1 MPQNIYQAL
10 WIFIIY
16 AFLGW
21 CSEVAFAAVN
31 KGKFVNRGFLNGPV
45 CPIYGVGMLIVVLCL
60 WSLRDRPLL
69 LFLGSALLTTALEF
83 VTGFVLERVFHDKWW
98 DYSDMPFNIKGYVCL
113 KFTILWGLAASF
125 IIGAIHR
132 FIYMLIEKT
141 PFVLGVILLAVF
153 SAAFIADFIVT
164 LTALVKL
171 PKKLK
176 AMAEAE
182 RALRAV
188 SDKIGENISDTTIAA
203 KEKGEA
209 LAEENKPRLE
219 ELKAEYEKKKK
230 ELSAMLERNFVQ
242 RRIFKAFPNLKN
254 GRYKAIFDRISEL
267 KLKVTEK
274 GNETACESCA
284 NYVYDPE
291 SDIMYCDMELDEDEM
306 QRFLTSQ
313 TYNCPYYDFYDE
325 YKIVRKQN

>member
-60 WSLRDRPLL
+60 WNLRDRPLL

-83 VTGFVLERVFHDKWW
+83 VTGFVLERFFHDKWW

-153 SAAFIADFIVT
+153 SAAFIADFTVT

-274 GNETACESCA
+274 GNEKDG
-284 NYVYDPE
+284 V
-291 SDIMYCDMELDEDEM
+291 
-306 QRFLTSQ
+306 
-313 TYNCPYYDFYDE
+313 
-325 YKIVRKQN
+325 

>member
-69 LFLGSALLTTALEF
+69 LFLGSALLTTTLEF
-83 VTGFVLERVFHDKWW
+83 VTGFVLERFFHDKWW

-141 PFVLGVILLAVF
+141 PFVLGAILLAVF
-153 SAAFIADFIVT
+153 SAAFIADFTVT

-274 GNETACESCA
+274 GNEKDG
-284 NYVYDPE
+284 V
-291 SDIMYCDMELDEDEM
+291 
-306 QRFLTSQ
+306 
-313 TYNCPYYDFYDE
+313 
-325 YKIVRKQN
+325 

>member
-1 MPQNIYQAL
+1 MPQNIYQAV

-60 WSLRDRPLL
+60 WNLRDRPLL

-83 VTGFVLERVFHDKWW
+83 VTGFVLERFFHDKWW

-153 SAAFIADFIVT
+153 SAAFIADFTVT

-242 RRIFKAFPNLKN
+242 RRIFTAFPNLKN

-274 GNETACESCA
+274 GNEKDG
-284 NYVYDPE
+284 V
-291 SDIMYCDMELDEDEM
+291 
-306 QRFLTSQ
+306 
-313 TYNCPYYDFYDE
+313 
-325 YKIVRKQN
+325 

>member
-1 MPQNIYQAL
+1 MPQNIYQAV

-60 WSLRDRPLL
+60 WNLRDRPLL

-83 VTGFVLERVFHDKWW
+83 VTGFVLERFFHDKWW

-141 PFVLGVILLAVF
+141 PFVLGAILLAVF

-164 LTALVKL
+164 LTALAKL

-203 KEKGEA
+203 KERGTA
-209 LAEENKPRLE
+209 LAEENKPRLD

-254 GRYKAIFDRISEL
+254 GRYKAVFDRMNEL

-274 GNETACESCA
+274 GNEKDS
-284 NYVYDPE
+284 V
-291 SDIMYCDMELDEDEM
+291 
-306 QRFLTSQ
+306 
-313 TYNCPYYDFYDE
+313 
-325 YKIVRKQN
+325 

>member
-1 MPQNIYQAL
+1 MPQNIYQAV

-16 AFLGW
+16 AFLVW

-60 WSLRDRPLL
+60 WNLRDRPLL

-83 VTGFVLERVFHDKWW
+83 VTGFVLERFFHDKWW

-254 GRYKAIFDRISEL
+254 GRYKAIFDRIGEL

-274 GNETACESCA
+274 GNEKDG
-284 NYVYDPE
+284 V
-291 SDIMYCDMELDEDEM
+291 
-306 QRFLTSQ
+306 
-313 TYNCPYYDFYDE
+313 
-325 YKIVRKQN
+325 

>member
-1 MPQNIYQAL
+1 MPQNIYQAV

-60 WSLRDRPLL
+60 WNLRDRPLL

-83 VTGFVLERVFHDKWW
+83 VTGFVLERFFHDKWW

-141 PFVLGVILLAVF
+141 PFVLGVMLLAVF
-153 SAAFIADFIVT
+153 SAAFIADFTVT

-230 ELSAMLERNFVQ
+230 EFSAMLERNFVQ

-274 GNETACESCA
+274 GNEKDG
-284 NYVYDPE
+284 V
-291 SDIMYCDMELDEDEM
+291 
-306 QRFLTSQ
+306 
-313 TYNCPYYDFYDE
+313 
-325 YKIVRKQN
+325 

>member
-1 MPQNIYQAL
+1 MPQNIYQAV

-45 CPIYGVGMLIVVLCL
+45 CPIYGVGMLIEVLCL
-60 WSLRDRPLL
+60 WNLRDRPLL

-153 SAAFIADFIVT
+153 SAAFIADFTVT

-274 GNETACESCA
+274 GNEKDG
-284 NYVYDPE
+284 V
-291 SDIMYCDMELDEDEM
+291 
-306 QRFLTSQ
+306 
-313 TYNCPYYDFYDE
+313 
-325 YKIVRKQN
+325 

>member
-83 VTGFVLERVFHDKWW
+83 VTGFVLERFFHDKWW

-274 GNETACESCA
+274 DNEKDG
-284 NYVYDPE
+284 V
-291 SDIMYCDMELDEDEM
+291 
-306 QRFLTSQ
+306 
-313 TYNCPYYDFYDE
+313 
-325 YKIVRKQN
+325 

>member
-1 MPQNIYQAL
+1 
-10 WIFIIY
+10 
-16 AFLGW
+16 
-21 CSEVAFAAVN
+21 
-31 KGKFVNRGFLNGPV
+31 
-45 CPIYGVGMLIVVLCL
+45 
-60 WSLRDRPLL
+60 
-69 LFLGSALLTTALEF
+69 
-83 VTGFVLERVFHDKWW
+83 
-98 DYSDMPFNIKGYVCL
+98 MPFNIKGYVCL
-113 KFTILWGLAASF
+113 KFTVLWGLAASF
-125 IIGAIHR
+125 IIGAVHR
-132 FIYMLIEKT
+132 FVYMLIVKT

-203 KEKGEA
+203 KERGTA
-209 LAEENKPRLE
+209 LAEENKPRLD

-230 ELSAMLERNFVQ
+230 ELSAMLDRNFVH

-254 GRYKAIFDRISEL
+254 GRYKAVFDRMNEL

-274 GNETACESCA
+274 GNEKDS
-284 NYVYDPE
+284 V
-291 SDIMYCDMELDEDEM
+291 
-306 QRFLTSQ
+306 
-313 TYNCPYYDFYDE
+313 
-325 YKIVRKQN
+325 

>member
-1 MPQNIYQAL
+1 MPQNIYQAV

-60 WSLRDRPLL
+60 WNLRDRPLL

-83 VTGFVLERVFHDKWW
+83 VTGFVLERFFHDKWW

-141 PFVLGVILLAVF
+141 PFVLGAILLAVF
-153 SAAFIADFIVT
+153 SAAFIADFTVT

-230 ELSAMLERNFVQ
+230 EFSAMLERNFVQ

-274 GNETACESCA
+274 GNEKDG
-284 NYVYDPE
+284 V
-291 SDIMYCDMELDEDEM
+291 
-306 QRFLTSQ
+306 
-313 TYNCPYYDFYDE
+313 
-325 YKIVRKQN
+325 

>member
-1 MPQNIYQAL
+1 MPQNIYQAV
-10 WIFIIY
+10 WIIIY

-60 WSLRDRPLL
+60 WNLRDRPLL

-83 VTGFVLERVFHDKWW
+83 VTGFVLERFFHDKWW

-153 SAAFIADFIVT
+153 SAAFIADFTVT

-182 RALRAV
+182 RTLRAV

-274 GNETACESCA
+274 GNEKDG
-284 NYVYDPE
+284 V
-291 SDIMYCDMELDEDEM
+291 
-306 QRFLTSQ
+306 
-313 TYNCPYYDFYDE
+313 
-325 YKIVRKQN
+325 

>member
-69 LFLGSALLTTALEF
+69 LFLGSTLLTTALEF

-153 SAAFIADFIVT
+153 SAAFIADFTVT

-274 GNETACESCA
+274 GNEKDG
-284 NYVYDPE
+284 V
-291 SDIMYCDMELDEDEM
+291 
-306 QRFLTSQ
+306 
-313 TYNCPYYDFYDE
+313 
-325 YKIVRKQN
+325 

>member
-1 MPQNIYQAL
+1 MPQNIYQAV

-60 WSLRDRPLL
+60 WNLRDRPLL

-83 VTGFVLERVFHDKWW
+83 VTGFVLERFFHDKWW

-141 PFVLGVILLAVF
+141 PFVLGAILLAVF

-274 GNETACESCA
+274 DNEKDG
-284 NYVYDPE
+284 V
-291 SDIMYCDMELDEDEM
+291 
-306 QRFLTSQ
+306 
-313 TYNCPYYDFYDE
+313 
-325 YKIVRKQN
+325 

>member
-1 MPQNIYQAL
+1 MPQNIYQAV

-60 WSLRDRPLL
+60 WNLRDRPLL

-83 VTGFVLERVFHDKWW
+83 VTGFVLERFFHDKWW
-98 DYSDMPFNIKGYVCL
+98 DYSDMPFNIRGYVCL

-254 GRYKAIFDRISEL
+254 GRYKAIFDRIGEL

-274 GNETACESCA
+274 GNEKDG
-284 NYVYDPE
+284 V
-291 SDIMYCDMELDEDEM
+291 
-306 QRFLTSQ
+306 
-313 TYNCPYYDFYDE
+313 
-325 YKIVRKQN
+325 

>member
-1 MPQNIYQAL
+1 MPQNIDQAV

-31 KGKFVNRGFLNGPV
+31 KGKFGNRGFLNGPV

-60 WSLRDRPLL
+60 WNLRDRPLL

-83 VTGFVLERVFHDKWW
+83 VTGFVLERFFHDKWW

-254 GRYKAIFDRISEL
+254 GRYKAIFDRIGEL

-274 GNETACESCA
+274 GNEKDG
-284 NYVYDPE
+284 V
-291 SDIMYCDMELDEDEM
+291 
-306 QRFLTSQ
+306 
-313 TYNCPYYDFYDE
+313 
-325 YKIVRKQN
+325 

>member
-21 CSEVAFAAVN
+21 CSEVSFAAVN
-31 KGKFVNRGFLNGPV
+31 KGKFVNRGFFNGPV

-60 WSLRDRPLL
+60 WNLRDRPLL

-83 VTGFVLERVFHDKWW
+83 VTGFVLERFFHDKWW

-141 PFVLGVILLAVF
+141 PFVLGAILLAVF

-274 GNETACESCA
+274 GNEKDG
-284 NYVYDPE
+284 V
-291 SDIMYCDMELDEDEM
+291 
-306 QRFLTSQ
+306 
-313 TYNCPYYDFYDE
+313 
-325 YKIVRKQN
+325 

>member
-1 MPQNIYQAL
+1 MPQNIYQAV

-60 WSLRDRPLL
+60 WNLRDRPLL

-83 VTGFVLERVFHDKWW
+83 VTGFVLERFFHDKWW

-153 SAAFIADFIVT
+153 SAAFIADFTVT
-164 LTALVKL
+164 LTVLVKL

-230 ELSAMLERNFVQ
+230 EFSAMLERNFVQ

-274 GNETACESCA
+274 DNEKDG
-284 NYVYDPE
+284 V
-291 SDIMYCDMELDEDEM
+291 
-306 QRFLTSQ
+306 
-313 TYNCPYYDFYDE
+313 
-325 YKIVRKQN
+325 

>member
-83 VTGFVLERVFHDKWW
+83 VTGFVLERFFHDKWW

-113 KFTILWGLAASF
+113 KFTVLWGLAASF
-125 IIGAIHR
+125 IIGAVHR
-132 FIYMLIEKT
+132 FVYMLIVKT

-230 ELSAMLERNFVQ
+230 EFSAMLERNFVQ

-274 GNETACESCA
+274 DNEKDG
-284 NYVYDPE
+284 V
-291 SDIMYCDMELDEDEM
+291 
-306 QRFLTSQ
+306 
-313 TYNCPYYDFYDE
+313 
-325 YKIVRKQN
+325 

>member
-60 WSLRDRPLL
+60 WNLRDRPLL

-83 VTGFVLERVFHDKWW
+83 VTGFVLERFFHDKWW

-153 SAAFIADFIVT
+153 SAAFIADFTVT

-171 PKKLK
+171 PNKLK

-219 ELKAEYEKKKK
+219 ELKAEYEKKKQ

-274 GNETACESCA
+274 GNEKDG
-284 NYVYDPE
+284 V
-291 SDIMYCDMELDEDEM
+291 
-306 QRFLTSQ
+306 
-313 TYNCPYYDFYDE
+313 
-325 YKIVRKQN
+325 

>member
-1 MPQNIYQAL
+1 MPQNIYQAV

-60 WSLRDRPLL
+60 WNLRDRPLL

-83 VTGFVLERVFHDKWW
+83 VTGFVLERFFHDKWW

-132 FIYMLIEKT
+132 FVYMLIEKT

-153 SAAFIADFIVT
+153 SAAFIADFTVT

-230 ELSAMLERNFVQ
+230 EFSAMLERNFVQ

-274 GNETACESCA
+274 DNEKDG
-284 NYVYDPE
+284 V
-291 SDIMYCDMELDEDEM
+291 
-306 QRFLTSQ
+306 
-313 TYNCPYYDFYDE
+313 
-325 YKIVRKQN
+325 

>member
-1 MPQNIYQAL
+1 MPQNIYQAV

-60 WSLRDRPLL
+60 WNLRDRPLL

-83 VTGFVLERVFHDKWW
+83 VTGFVLERFFHDKWW

-153 SAAFIADFIVT
+153 SAAFIADFTVT

-230 ELSAMLERNFVQ
+230 EFSAMLERNFVQ

-274 GNETACESCA
+274 DNEKDG
-284 NYVYDPE
+284 V
-291 SDIMYCDMELDEDEM
+291 
-306 QRFLTSQ
+306 
-313 TYNCPYYDFYDE
+313 
-325 YKIVRKQN
+325 

>member
-60 WSLRDRPLL
+60 WNLRDRPLL

-83 VTGFVLERVFHDKWW
+83 VTGFVLERFFHDKWW

-230 ELSAMLERNFVQ
+230 EFSAMLERNFVQ

-274 GNETACESCA
+274 DNEKDG
-284 NYVYDPE
+284 V
-291 SDIMYCDMELDEDEM
+291 
-306 QRFLTSQ
+306 
-313 TYNCPYYDFYDE
+313 
-325 YKIVRKQN
+325 

>member
-60 WSLRDRPLL
+60 WNLRDRPLL
-69 LFLGSALLTTALEF
+69 LFVGSALLTTALEF
-83 VTGFVLERVFHDKWW
+83 VTGFVLEKFFHDKWW

-254 GRYKAIFDRISEL
+254 GRYKAIFDRMSEL

-274 GNETACESCA
+274 GNEKDG
-284 NYVYDPE
+284 V
-291 SDIMYCDMELDEDEM
+291 
-306 QRFLTSQ
+306 
-313 TYNCPYYDFYDE
+313 
-325 YKIVRKQN
+325 

>member
-1 MPQNIYQAL
+1 MPQNIYQAV

-60 WSLRDRPLL
+60 WNLRDRPLL

-83 VTGFVLERVFHDKWW
+83 VTGFVLERFFHDKWW

-153 SAAFIADFIVT
+153 SAAFIADFTVT

-230 ELSAMLERNFVQ
+230 EFSAMLERNFVQ

-274 GNETACESCA
+274 DNEKDGA
-284 NYVYDPE
+284 
-291 SDIMYCDMELDEDEM
+291 
-306 QRFLTSQ
+306 
-313 TYNCPYYDFYDE
+313 
-325 YKIVRKQN
+325 

>member
-1 MPQNIYQAL
+1 MPQNIYHAV

-60 WSLRDRPLL
+60 WNLRDRPLL

-83 VTGFVLERVFHDKWW
+83 VTGFVLERFFHDKWW

-254 GRYKAIFDRISEL
+254 GRYKAIFDRIGEL

-274 GNETACESCA
+274 GNEKDG
-284 NYVYDPE
+284 V
-291 SDIMYCDMELDEDEM
+291 
-306 QRFLTSQ
+306 
-313 TYNCPYYDFYDE
+313 
-325 YKIVRKQN
+325 

>member
-1 MPQNIYQAL
+1 MPQNIYQAV

-31 KGKFVNRGFLNGPV
+31 KCKFVNRGFLNGPV

-60 WSLRDRPLL
+60 WNLRDRPLL

-83 VTGFVLERVFHDKWW
+83 VTGFVLERFFHDKWW

-141 PFVLGVILLAVF
+141 PFVLGAILLAVF

-230 ELSAMLERNFVQ
+230 EFSAMLERNFVQ

-274 GNETACESCA
+274 DNEKDG
-284 NYVYDPE
+284 V
-291 SDIMYCDMELDEDEM
+291 
-306 QRFLTSQ
+306 
-313 TYNCPYYDFYDE
+313 
-325 YKIVRKQN
+325 

>member
-1 MPQNIYQAL
+1 MPQNIYQAV

-60 WSLRDRPLL
+60 WNLRDRPLL

-83 VTGFVLERVFHDKWW
+83 VTGFVLERFFHEKWW

-153 SAAFIADFIVT
+153 SAAFIADFTVT

-274 GNETACESCA
+274 GNEKDG
-284 NYVYDPE
+284 V
-291 SDIMYCDMELDEDEM
+291 
-306 QRFLTSQ
+306 
-313 TYNCPYYDFYDE
+313 
-325 YKIVRKQN
+325 

>member
-60 WSLRDRPLL
+60 WNLRDRPLL
-69 LFLGSALLTTALEF
+69 LFLGSALLTTTLEF
-83 VTGFVLERVFHDKWW
+83 VTGFVLERFFHDKWW

-141 PFVLGVILLAVF
+141 PFVLGAILLAVF
-153 SAAFIADFIVT
+153 SAAFIADFTVT

-274 GNETACESCA
+274 GNEKDG
-284 NYVYDPE
+284 V
-291 SDIMYCDMELDEDEM
+291 
-306 QRFLTSQ
+306 
-313 TYNCPYYDFYDE
+313 
-325 YKIVRKQN
+325 

>member
-1 MPQNIYQAL
+1 MPQNIYQAV

-60 WSLRDRPLL
+60 WNLRDRPLL

-83 VTGFVLERVFHDKWW
+83 VTGFVLERFFHDKWW

-153 SAAFIADFIVT
+153 SAAFIADFTVT

-203 KEKGEA
+203 KEKGTA
-209 LAEENKPRLE
+209 LAEENKPRLD

-274 GNETACESCA
+274 GNEKDS
-284 NYVYDPE
+284 V
-291 SDIMYCDMELDEDEM
+291 
-306 QRFLTSQ
+306 
-313 TYNCPYYDFYDE
+313 
-325 YKIVRKQN
+325 

>member
-1 MPQNIYQAL
+1 MPQNIYQAV

-60 WSLRDRPLL
+60 WNLRDRPLL

-83 VTGFVLERVFHDKWW
+83 VTGFVLERFFHDKWW

-141 PFVLGVILLAVF
+141 PFALGVILLAVF

-274 GNETACESCA
+274 GNEKDS
-284 NYVYDPE
+284 V
-291 SDIMYCDMELDEDEM
+291 
-306 QRFLTSQ
+306 
-313 TYNCPYYDFYDE
+313 
-325 YKIVRKQN
+325 